1 MMQFSLF
8 SNPWVIVEGVKIWAI
23 LNESNLRL
31 VNEEANC
38 MQNIRVEKMIPML
51 ARSPRA
57 LLSELHI
64 QRIPDQIKKIKFM

>member
-1 MMQFSLF
+1 MQSCLF
-8 SNPWVIVEGVKIWAI
+8 SNPWVTGEGVNIWAI
-23 LNESNLRL
+23 LNEFNLRL
-31 VNEEANC
+31 VYEEANC

-64 QRIPDQIKKIKFM
+64 QRIPVQIKKIKFM